1 MDGMTMTA
9 NDVLVAL
16 HALAD
21 AGIPCWIG
29 GGWGIDALVGDA
41 TRRHRDLDIAL
52 PAHLDQAAILALMPQ
67 GYALVED
74 QRPARFVV
82 QASSGRA
89 IDLHPVVFNRDG
101 HGVQQGFAGVTFDY
115 PPEGFTQGLI
125 AGETVPCLTAERQVA
140 FHLGYAP
147 LEQDRRDMAVLRD
160 RLGIVIPAPY

>member
-1 MDGMTMTA
+1 MTA
-9 NDVLVAL
+9 NAVLAAL

-41 TRRHRDLDIAL
+41 TRRHGDLDIAL
-52 PAHLDQAAILALMPQ
+52 SGHLDQAAILALMPL

-82 QASSGRA
+82 QESSGRA

-101 HGVQQGFAGVTFDY
+101 HDVQIAMSGSLRSRPRSVITRGGVSHRI
-115 PPEGFTQGLI
+115 L
-125 AGETVPCLTAERQVA
+125 AERGD
-140 FHLGYAP
+140 LGSI
-147 LEQDRRDMAVLRD
+147 RRSEASL
-160 RLGIVIPAPY
+160 